1 MCSQNVRQNA
11 RQNISLLLDEQ
22 NKQGFVQGSNFGR
35 TFLRPPPKILDRQF
49 GGPEKGHKSVSKI
62 PPPKFWIHQPG
73 ILHTRFFVLPKIL
86 DHQFGGPQKGDTKV
100 YPKSRPLN
108 FGYTSRG
115 FCIHVFCRSSHS
127 SGTEL
132 GTVISVRIRLDRTP
146 RTPGGQQ
153 IYTFTWGPAARRP
166 RTLGGQQ
173 ICTFM

>member
-1 MCSQNVRQNA
+1 
-11 RQNISLLLDEQ
+11 L
-22 NKQGFVQGSNFGR
+22 
-35 TFLRPPPKILDRQF
+35 

-146 RTPGGQQ
+146 GTPGGQQ